1 MERATLVILP
11 GVLIAL
17 AAILWAVPLVGAAH
31 FPNKAA
37 AMAGLKPLK
46 SSTNSQLAHSNIT
59 VPMPV
64 RFREARDSGLLVR
77 VWINGSG
84 PYTFAVDTGA
94 GITVITDNLVQQA
107 RLQVTARR
115 HMLTTGLSG
124 ATTVLDREAVIDRI
138 ALGEADNLL
147 PSKSV
152 AIIAANLPSDIDG
165 ILDPTEAY
173 TPLGY
178 SIDMPNREI
187 QSFDPN
193 AGGLNTRNQ
202 PPGGTVV
209 RWIHDRRSRRPFVRL
224 GDGRL
229 ALVDTGS
236 GFGLA
241 VSDTGLPIGNTRRGE
256 GVRDI
261 SGGTIQSRRVAPTS
275 VSIGSLVLRGVPTD
289 ILTGVEKGAPVI
301 LGRDALSPFRITF
314 DPVRRLIEI
323 APPAENDR

>member
-11 GVLIAL
+11 GVFIAL
-17 AAILWAVPLVGAAH
+17 AGISWAVPLVGAAH
-31 FPNKAA
+31 FTNKTA
-37 AMAGLKPLK
+37 AMAGIRPLEN
-46 SSTNSQLAHSNIT
+46 STNSQFAHSNIT

-77 VWINGSG
+77 AWINGSG

-94 GITVITDNLVQQA
+94 GITVISDNLVQQA
-107 RLQVTARR
+107 RLQVTRK
-115 HMLTTGLSG
+115 HHTLTTGLSG
-124 ATTVLDREAVIDRI
+124 ATAVLDREAVIDQI

-152 AIIAANLPSDIDG
+152 AIIATLPPDIDG

-173 TPLGY
+173 SPLGY
-178 SIDMPNREI
+178 SIDIPSGEI
-187 QSFDPN
+187 KSFDPG
-193 AGGLNTRNQ
+193 AGGLNNRNQ

-209 RWIHDRRSRRPFVRL
+209 PWVHDGQSRRPFVRL

-229 ALVDTGS
+229 ALIDTGS

-241 VSDTGLPIGNTRRGE
+241 VSEIGPHIGGARRRE
-256 GVRDI
+256 SVRDI
-261 SGGTIQSRRVAPTS
+261 GGGTIQSLRVAPTS

-301 LGRDALSPFRITF
+301 LGRDALYPFRITF
-314 DPVRRLIEI
+314 DPLRRLIEI
-323 APPAENDR
+323 APAAESNR